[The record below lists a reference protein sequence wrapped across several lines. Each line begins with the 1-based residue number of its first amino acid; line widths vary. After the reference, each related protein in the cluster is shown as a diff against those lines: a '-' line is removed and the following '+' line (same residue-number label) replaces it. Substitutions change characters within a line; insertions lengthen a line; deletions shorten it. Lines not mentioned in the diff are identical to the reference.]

1 MTYIHEHYIAGLGEP
16 LFISQTFCSFK
27 LNNLMKYAYQANCYD
42 NDTVGIVIN
51 YNYSVINPPHILIHY
66 THFMAMI
73 HAIHA
78 PPGAWIK

>member
-1 MTYIHEHYIAGLGEP
+1 
-16 LFISQTFCSFK
+16 
-27 LNNLMKYAYQANCYD
+27 MKYAYQANCYD

-78 PPGAWIK
+78 TPRAMDQINT

>member
-1 MTYIHEHYIAGLGEP
+1 
-16 LFISQTFCSFK
+16 
-27 LNNLMKYAYQANCYD
+27 MKYAYQANCYD

-78 PPGAWIK
+78 FPGAWIK